1 MNNNNNNKNATT
13 TYELLKLHLT
23 SIYIEKFYF
32 WECIIML
39 KRLFIVIALTLLR
52 MYTDIQ
58 LLLILLITFLY
69 LSFVLY
75 ARPYINP
82 SHNYMSFISNM
93 TQFMVAFAGLVFY
106 LSKKART
113 NYCVGLENNNNNE
126 KLEMGGEIFMLYFIY
141 LYFILLLIFIL
152 YQMKDTISY
161 LCSMR
166 WLNLFKSFEK
176 IDDDDEEEEEEEE
189 DKDMNINNIEMT
201 MEGISNNDGDDT
213 IRV

>member
-1 MNNNNNNKNATT
+1 
-13 TYELLKLHLT
+13 
-23 SIYIEKFYF
+23 
-32 WECIIML
+32 
-39 KRLFIVIALTLLR
+39 
-52 MYTDIQ
+52 
-58 LLLILLITFLY
+58 
-69 LSFVLY
+69 
-75 ARPYINP
+75 
-82 SHNYMSFISNM
+82 MSFISNM

-113 NYCVGLENNNNNE
+113 NYCVGLENNNNNNSNNE

-141 LYFILLLIFIL
+141 VYFILLLIFIL

-176 IDDDDEEEEEEEE
+176 IDDDDDEEEEAE
-189 DKDMNINNIEMT
+189 KDMNNTSIIEMT
-201 MEGISNNDGDDT
+201 MEGISNDDDDT

>member
-1 MNNNNNNKNATT
+1 
-13 TYELLKLHLT
+13 
-23 SIYIEKFYF
+23 
-32 WECIIML
+32 ML

-113 NYCVGLENNNNNE
+113 NYCVGLENNNNSNNNE

-176 IDDDDEEEEEEEE
+176 IDDDDDEEEEEEE

-201 MEGISNNDGDDT
+201 MEGISNNDDDDT